1 MMFDR
6 TFLEHLRDELS
17 KSGADFAEIFLKRS
31 AGTVITRDNDDEAV
45 EALDDCGAGVR
56 FRRGEKWSFSHITT
70 GDPELIAS
78 FVRSV
83 AAGKEPEMH
92 GSMNISGKGEESR
105 DSADDAA
112 ASMSAVASDV
122 RDKGASSFLGVMRRA
137 SEEFSVITADGK
149 IASDSRFRTA
159 FYAQALVRRDE
170 KLAKGAE
177 CLMDTTD
184 LHDRAL
190 KEFLERAAGESL
202 RLSTIHLDAKVSPEG
217 EMEVVLSG
225 RAAGM
230 AVHEA
235 VGHLF
240 EADRYDREEVKGF
253 IGTKVA
259 AGSFSLVEKGPDDD
273 FASIDDEGNAP
284 AEQVLIG
291 NGKATGL
298 LADLRRSLDL
308 GIGITGSARRENHRH
323 EPLPR
328 IWRLESPAGK
338 GTDEELCSEVN
349 IGLYV
354 KRFSDGKVDRDKGEA
369 FFPVAEGYLVR
380 DGRIA
385 EPVTNSAVSLKI
397 PSFLKKITAIGS
409 EREETRGLCV
419 KRSQAVWT
427 CESIPALRLSK
438 VVVKRADKQS

>member
-1 MMFDR
+1 MFDR
-6 TFLEHLRDELS
+6 SFLEHLRDELS
-17 KSGADFAEIFLKRS
+17 KSGTDFGEVFLKRS
-31 AGTVITRDNDDEAV
+31 TGTVITRENDDESV

-56 FRRGEKWSFSHITT
+56 FRKGEKWSFSHITT
-70 GDPELIAS
+70 GDPELISS
-78 FVRSV
+78 FLKSV
-83 AAGKEPEMH
+83 AAGKEPEKH
-92 GSMNISGKGEESR
+92 GSMNISSKAEESLE
-105 DSADDAA
+105 SAGDAA
-112 ASMSAVASDV
+112 ASLSSVASDV
-122 RDKGASSFLGVMRRA
+122 RERGASSFMGVLRRG

-159 FYAQALVRRDE
+159 FYAQVLVRRDE

-177 CLMDTTD
+177 CLMETSD
-184 LHDRAL
+184 LHDRPMKVL
-190 KEFLERAAGESL
+190 LERAAGESL

-240 EADRYDREEVKGF
+240 EADCYNREEMKGF
-253 IGTKVA
+253 IGAKVA
-259 AGSFSLVEKGPDDD
+259 AGSFSLVEKGPDAD
-273 FASIDDEGNAP
+273 FASIDDEGNVP
-284 AEQVLIG
+284 SEQLLIG

-298 LADLRRSLDL
+298 LSDLRRSLDL
-308 GIGITGSARRENHRH
+308 GIGVTGNARRENHRH

-338 GTDEELCSEVN
+338 GTDEELCSEIN

-354 KRFSDGKVDRDKGEA
+354 KRFSDGKVNRAKGEA

-385 EPVTNSAVSLKI
+385 EPVTNSGVSLKI
-397 PSFLKKITAIGS
+397 PAFLKKISATGS

-427 CESIPALRLSK
+427 CESIPSLRLSK
-438 VVVKRADKQS
+438 VVVRQADKQA